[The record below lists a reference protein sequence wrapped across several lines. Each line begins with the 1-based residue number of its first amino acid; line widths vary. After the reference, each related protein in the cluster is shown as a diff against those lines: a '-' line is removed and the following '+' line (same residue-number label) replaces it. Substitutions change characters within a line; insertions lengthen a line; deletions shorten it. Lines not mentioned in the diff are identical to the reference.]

1 MAIETLAAPG
11 PTPSCRCDYLT
22 VTFKLPSIEACEELL
37 NLGWGI
43 GYHVL
48 PNGEMSPPHKGKH
61 FSEVRSHTSG
71 VQVELTPPDKDVRN
85 AGLGLL
91 SIPGQV
97 LSALETKERLNLY
110 REVYSFEG
118 FYRCTRID
126 TQFTVLEPPISIYDF
141 VDEVSNGNIWAK
153 NYATGQ
159 PDVQYDRAG
168 NYRRPPTWYFGASDS
183 PTRARIYSHGAKW
196 DWSIPDIRFEVQ
208 QRKRN
213 ADDTFRALIN
223 LTKDEDVNEPLFLAK
238 EANLVMAVSREKL
251 DLRDTTGVDR
261 ERLGGKWLRKAPPV
275 SWYSE
280 LVDAPGAP
288 VERRARPVPTLP
300 QSMEAGVEQ
309 YGGNVGAW
317 ILQTMAIEGCTFKQ
331 ASEAYGI
338 RCVARMRDMHRQKA
352 KQGLTEAQ
360 GVQLDKLYAKYA
372 NEASRHAEN
381 CRW

>member
-1 MAIETLAAPG
+1 MAIETLAAPE
-11 PTPSCRCDYLT
+11 PTPSARCDYLT
-22 VTFKLPSIEACEELL
+22 VTFKLPSLEACEELL
-37 NLGWGI
+37 NLAWGI

-48 PNGEMSPPHKGKH
+48 PKGEMTPPHKGKH

-71 VQVELTPPDKDVRN
+71 LQVELTPPDSEIRN

-97 LSALETKERLNLY
+97 LAALETKERLNLY
-110 REVYSFEG
+110 RELYCFEG

-126 TQFTVLEPPISIYDF
+126 TQFTVLEPPISIFEF
-141 VDEVSNGNIWAK
+141 VDEVSAGNIWAK

-223 LTKDEDVNEPLFLAK
+223 LTKDEDVTEPLFLAK

-275 SWYSE
+275 AWYSE

-300 QSMEAGVEQ
+300 QSMEACVEQ
-309 YGGNVGAW
+309 YGGNAGAW
-317 ILQTMAIEGCTFKQ
+317 ILQTMAKEGCTFKQ
-331 ASEAYGI
+331 ASEAFGM
-338 RCVARMRDMHRQKA
+338 RCVARMRDMHRVKA
-352 KQGLTEAQ
+352 KQGLTEAE
-360 GVQLDKLYAKYA
+360 GVRVDKLYAKLA
-372 NEASRHAEN
+372 NDASRVAET
-381 CRW
+381 CVW